1 MYQSTEA
8 FGNLIQQDS
17 RTFKSLITYDDIS
30 ITDAKSIKFTGGSE
44 GEDDFSLGSVISQY
58 VTVIIP
64 DCAGAIENHEFLL
77 QLGMDV
83 DGLTEYI
90 PIGYFT
96 AGKPKKT
103 EEQIEFTAYDRMMK
117 LEMPFSSSLPDN
129 TDTVSILK
137 RITEITRVS
146 VATDGLDAIAMA
158 NPKGYSCRE
167 VLSYVAQMYGGFAIC
182 NRQGQIE
189 IHTYIDSDYKAGTGR
204 YWDNFE
210 HNEYLFSIEKMTCYT
225 GKDEEGNS
233 SSISAGSGERT
244 VSFSNPFMTEE
255 ALNNIFSA
263 LSRFS
268 YMPGNLKLLGD
279 PRLDP
284 WDIITVEDLN
294 GDSYKVP
301 VMKMEWEYDGGL
313 THTIEAVGL
322 SEEETNTDYK
332 GPQTKEMDR
341 YYAQLVMI
349 DHAMINK
356 LDVDTAKITYATIT
370 NLNVTNA
377 NIEKLNADV
386 GNFRD
391 LTATQFKAAN
401 AKIDILDGN
410 YANIKTLLSGNAGVG
425 DLQNIH
431 LTSQNA
437 VIDSALIRNAVM
449 QTVTIS
455 DLLAGTISTDK
466 FTIVSDDGGI
476 QIQGATQQWKDAN
489 GVVRLQAGKD
499 ASGNFTFALF
509 DETGKGIL
517 IDAAGVQ
524 KGAIADGVVVDSMVS
539 DNANIAASKLDIDS
553 LFKEINNSAQV
564 IKSSR
569 IWFDDSGQ
577 SLNQA
582 YSQISKNITSVQE
595 IASSATSTA
604 KAASDTADVAA
615 DAARKALDTLSGIST
630 LDAVGALLDN
640 DAHVVHTNPDG
651 TGGDYTN
658 CHTTMRVYL
667 GDTDVSDHI
676 DAINVTASEGITG
689 TWNARTRTYQVT
701 DMTTDD
707 GYVDIEAQYGL
718 ESKALMLSGKVLT
731 INGKLLLIKNNGVW
745 IRKRFSVS
753 KSKDGKIGI
762 SYNIQTSSLVMRKQ
776 KDGKTLLPSSVT
788 FSAYKNDNG
797 LISSYAGIFQIEES
811 RDSGKTYN
819 IVYGS
824 SGAEILKIYTPTGPD
839 INIIR
844 CTLYDETGVQ
854 TLDVQTVTI
863 IADAEGLSEDIKK
876 AQDTADEAKEAIS
889 TTNNKVADIQTGIDG
904 IRANLSE
911 VTTDLHGLT
920 NNTLIYNA
928 RYHDNGDGTT
938 TLTAVV
944 YKDGREVTREYPSS
958 WYSWTR
964 KTESGETFLGYGYT
978 ITVNNEDYMFGGV
991 VVGRFTTYK
1000 QQILTVSRGALI
1012 LSGKAIC
1019 FSIDA

>member
-1 MYQSTEA
+1 
-8 FGNLIQQDS
+8 
-17 RTFKSLITYDDIS
+17 
-30 ITDAKSIKFTGGSE
+30 
-44 GEDDFSLGSVISQY
+44 
-58 VTVIIP
+58 
-64 DCAGAIENHEFLL
+64 
-77 QLGMDV
+77 
-83 DGLTEYI
+83 
-90 PIGYFT
+90 
-96 AGKPKKT
+96 
-103 EEQIEFTAYDRMMK
+103 
-117 LEMPFSSSLPDN
+117 
-129 TDTVSILK
+129 
-137 RITEITRVS
+137 
-146 VATDGLDAIAMA
+146 
-158 NPKGYSCRE
+158 
-167 VLSYVAQMYGGFAIC
+167 
-182 NRQGQIE
+182 
-189 IHTYIDSDYKAGTGR
+189 
-204 YWDNFE
+204 
-210 HNEYLFSIEKMTCYT
+210 
-225 GKDEEGNS
+225 
-233 SSISAGSGERT
+233 
-244 VSFSNPFMTEE
+244 
-255 ALNNIFSA
+255 
-263 LSRFS
+263 
-268 YMPGNLKLLGD
+268 
-279 PRLDP
+279 
-284 WDIITVEDLN
+284 
-294 GDSYKVP
+294 
-301 VMKMEWEYDGGL
+301 
-313 THTIEAVGL
+313 
-322 SEEETNTDYK
+322 
-332 GPQTKEMDR
+332 
-341 YYAQLVMI
+341 MI

-370 NLNVTNA
+370 NLNATNA
-377 NIEKLNADV
+377 NIEMLNADV

-499 ASGNFTFALF
+499 ASGNFAFALF

-577 SLNQA
+577 NLNQA
-582 YSQISKNITSVQE
+582 YSQISKNITTVQE
-595 IASSATSTA
+595 TANSATGTA
-604 KAASDTADVAA
+604 KAASDTADAAA
-615 DAARKALDTLSGIST
+615 DTARKALDTLSGIST
-630 LDAVGALLDN
+630 LDAIGALLDN

-651 TGGDYTN
+651 TGGDYST
-658 CHTTMRVYL
+658 CHTTMKVYL

-676 DAINVTASEGITG
+676 DAMRVTVSEGITG

-701 DMTTDD
+701 DMTTDS

-718 ESKALMLSGKVLT
+718 ESKALQLGDEILVIGGKILT
-731 INGKLLLIKNNGVW
+731 IKNNGVW
-745 IRKRFSVS
+745 IKKRFSIS

-762 SYNIQTSSLVMRKQ
+762 SYNIQTSTLVLRKQ

-811 RDSGKTYN
+811 KDSGKTYN
-819 IVYGS
+819 ITYGS
-824 SGAEILKIYTPTGPD
+824 SGTETLKIYTPTGPD
-839 INIIR
+839 VNLIR
-844 CTLYDETGVQ
+844 CTLYDTTGVQ
-854 TLDVQTVTI
+854 MLDTQTVAI
-863 IADAEGLSEDIKK
+863 IADAEGLAEDIKK
-876 AQDTADEAKEAIS
+876 AQDTADEAKEAIT

-904 IRANLSE
+904 IKANLSE

-920 NNTLIYNA
+920 NNSLIYNA

-944 YKDGREVTREYPSS
+944 YKDGREVTKEYPST

-978 ITVNNEDYMFGGV
+978 ITVNNENYIFGGV
-991 VVGRFTTYK
+991 VVGRFETYK
-1000 QQILTVSRGALI
+1000 QQLLTVSIGALT
-1012 LSGKAIC
+1012 LSGKALC
-1019 FSIDA
+1019 FSTDA

>member
-103 EEQIEFTAYDRMMK
+103 EDQIEFTAYDRMMK
-117 LEMPFSSSLPDN
+117 LEMPFSSGLPDN

-137 RITEITRVS
+137 RITEITHIS
-146 VATDGLDAIAMA
+146 IATDGLDAIAMA

-210 HNEYLFSIEKMTCYT
+210 HNEYLFSIEKLTCYT

-233 SSISAGSGERT
+233 SSISVGSGERT

-322 SEEETNTDYK
+322 SEEETNADYK

-370 NLNVTNA
+370 NLNATNA

-391 LTATQFKAAN
+391 LMATQFKAAN

-410 YANIKTLLSGNAGVG
+410 YANIKTLLSGSAGVG

-476 QIQGATQQWKDAN
+476 KIQGATQQWRDAN
-489 GVVRLQAGKD
+489 GIVRLQAGRD

-509 DETGKGIL
+509 DETGKGTL
-517 IDAAGVQ
+517 IDASGVQ
-524 KGAIADGVVVDSMVS
+524 KGAIADEVIVDSMVS
-539 DNANIAASKLDIDS
+539 DNANIAASKLDINS

-582 YSQISKNITSVQE
+582 YSQMSKNITSIQE
-595 IASSATSTA
+595 TASSATSTA
-604 KAASDTADVAA
+604 KAASDTADAAA

-676 DAINVTASEGITG
+676 DAINVTASEGIAG
-689 TWNARTRTYQVT
+689 IWNARTRTYQVT

-731 INGKLLLIKNNGVW
+731 LNGKLLLIKNNGVW

-854 TLDVQTVTI
+854 TLDAQTVTI
-863 IADAEGLSEDIKK
+863 IADAEGLSDDIKK
-876 AQDTADEAKEAIS
+876 VQDTADEAKEAIS

-944 YKDGREVTREYPSS
+944 YKDGREVTRKYPSS

-964 KTESGETFLGYGYT
+964 RTESGETFLGYGYT

>member
-17 RTFKSLITYDDIS
+17 RTFKSLITYDDTS
-30 ITDAKSIKFTGGSE
+30 ITNAKNIKFTGGSE
-44 GEDDFSLGSVISQY
+44 GEDDFSLGSVVSQY
-58 VTVIIP
+58 VEATIP

-77 QLGMDV
+77 QIGMDI

-103 EEQIEFTAYDRMMK
+103 ENQIEFTAYDRMMN
-117 LEMPFSSSLPDN
+117 LETPFSSSLPDN
-129 TDTVSILK
+129 TDTIAILK
-137 RITEITRVS
+137 RIAEITRVP
-146 VATDGLDAIAMA
+146 VITEGLDAITMA

-167 VLSYVAQMYGGFAIC
+167 VLSYVAQMYGGFALC

-189 IHTYIDSDYKAGTGR
+189 IHTYTDSDYTVGTGR

-210 HNEYLFSIEKMTCYT
+210 HNEYPFNVEKLTCYT

-233 SSISAGSGERT
+233 SSISAGNGARAVT
-244 VSFSNPFMTEE
+244 FSNPFMTEDV
-255 ALNNIFSA
+255 LNNILSA
-263 LSRFS
+263 IGQFS

-284 WDIITVEDLN
+284 WDILTVEDLN

-301 VMKMEWEYDGGL
+301 AMKLEWEYDGGL

-322 SEEETNTDYK
+322 SEEETNADYK

-370 NLNVTNA
+370 NLNATNA
-377 NIEKLNADV
+377 NIEMLNADV

-499 ASGNFTFALF
+499 ASGNFAFALF

-577 SLNQA
+577 NLNQA
-582 YSQISKNITSVQE
+582 YSQISKNITTVQE
-595 IASSATSTA
+595 TANSATGTA
-604 KAASDTADVAA
+604 KAASDTADAAA
-615 DAARKALDTLSGIST
+615 DTARKALDTLSGIST
-630 LDAVGALLDN
+630 LDAIGALLDN

-651 TGGDYTN
+651 TGGDYST
-658 CHTTMRVYL
+658 CHTTMKVYL

-676 DAINVTASEGITG
+676 DAMRVTVSEGITG

-701 DMTTDD
+701 DMTTDS

-718 ESKALMLSGKVLT
+718 ESKA
-731 INGKLLLIKNNGVW
+731 
-745 IRKRFSVS
+745 
-753 KSKDGKIGI
+753 
-762 SYNIQTSSLVMRKQ
+762 
-776 KDGKTLLPSSVT
+776 LLPSSVT

-811 RDSGKTYN
+811 KDSGKTYN
-819 IVYGS
+819 ITYGS
-824 SGAEILKIYTPTGPD
+824 SGTETLKIYTPTGPD
-839 INIIR
+839 VNLIR
-844 CTLYDETGVQ
+844 CTLYDTTGVQ
-854 TLDVQTVTI
+854 MLDTQTVAI
-863 IADAEGLSEDIKK
+863 IADAEGLAEDIKK
-876 AQDTADEAKEAIS
+876 AQDTADEAKEAIT

-904 IRANLSE
+904 IKANLSE

-920 NNTLIYNA
+920 NNSLIYNA

-944 YKDGREVTREYPSS
+944 YKDGREVTKEYPST

-978 ITVNNEDYMFGGV
+978 ITVNNENYIFGGV
-991 VVGRFTTYK
+991 VVGRFETYK
-1000 QQILTVSRGALI
+1000 QQLLTVSIGALT
-1012 LSGKAIC
+1012 LSGKALC
-1019 FSIDA
+1019 FSTDA

>member
-1 MYQSTEA
+1 
-8 FGNLIQQDS
+8 
-17 RTFKSLITYDDIS
+17 
-30 ITDAKSIKFTGGSE
+30 
-44 GEDDFSLGSVISQY
+44 
-58 VTVIIP
+58 
-64 DCAGAIENHEFLL
+64 
-77 QLGMDV
+77 
-83 DGLTEYI
+83 
-90 PIGYFT
+90 
-96 AGKPKKT
+96 
-103 EEQIEFTAYDRMMK
+103 MK
-117 LEMPFSSSLPDN
+117 L
-129 TDTVSILK
+129 
-137 RITEITRVS
+137 
-146 VATDGLDAIAMA
+146 
-158 NPKGYSCRE
+158 
-167 VLSYVAQMYGGFAIC
+167 
-182 NRQGQIE
+182 
-189 IHTYIDSDYKAGTGR
+189 
-204 YWDNFE
+204 
-210 HNEYLFSIEKMTCYT
+210 
-225 GKDEEGNS
+225 
-233 SSISAGSGERT
+233 
-244 VSFSNPFMTEE
+244 
-255 ALNNIFSA
+255 
-263 LSRFS
+263 
-268 YMPGNLKLLGD
+268 
-279 PRLDP
+279 
-284 WDIITVEDLN
+284 
-294 GDSYKVP
+294 
-301 VMKMEWEYDGGL
+301 EWEYDGGL
-313 THTIEAVGL
+313 MHTIEAVGL
-322 SEEETNTDYK
+322 SEEETNADYK

-370 NLNVTNA
+370 NLNATNA

-577 SLNQA
+577 NLNQA
-582 YSQISKNITSVQE
+582 YSQISKNITTVQE
-595 IASSATSTA
+595 TANSATGTA
-604 KAASDTADVAA
+604 KAASDTADAAA
-615 DAARKALDTLSGIST
+615 DTARKALDTLSGIST
-630 LDAVGALLDN
+630 LDAIGALLDN

-651 TGGDYTN
+651 TGGDYST
-658 CHTTMRVYL
+658 CHTTMKVYL

-676 DAINVTASEGITG
+676 DAMRVTVSEGITG

-701 DMTTDD
+701 DMTTDS

-718 ESKALMLSGKVLT
+718 ESKALQLGDEILVIGEKILT
-731 INGKLLLIKNNGVW
+731 IKNNGVW
-745 IRKRFSVS
+745 IKKRFSIS

-762 SYNIQTSSLVMRKQ
+762 SYNIQTSTLVLRKQ

-811 RDSGKTYN
+811 KDSGKTYN
-819 IVYGS
+819 ITYGS
-824 SGAEILKIYTPTGPD
+824 SGTETLKIYTPTGPD
-839 INIIR
+839 VNLIR
-844 CTLYDETGVQ
+844 CTLYDTTGVQ
-854 TLDVQTVTI
+854 MLDTQTVAI
-863 IADAEGLSEDIKK
+863 IADAAGLAEDIKK
-876 AQDTADEAKEAIS
+876 AQDTADEAKEAIT

-904 IRANLSE
+904 IKANLSE

-920 NNTLIYNA
+920 NNSLIYNA

-944 YKDGREVTREYPSS
+944 YKDGREVTKEYPST

-978 ITVNNEDYMFGGV
+978 ITVNNENYIFGGV
-991 VVGRFTTYK
+991 VVGRFETYK
-1000 QQILTVSRGALI
+1000 QQLLTVSIGALT
-1012 LSGKAIC
+1012 LSGKALC
-1019 FSIDA
+1019 FSTDA

>member
-17 RTFKSLITYDDIS
+17 RTFKSLITYDDTS
-30 ITDAKSIKFTGGSE
+30 ITNAKNIKFTGGSE
-44 GEDDFSLGSVISQY
+44 GEDDFSLGSVVSQY
-58 VTVIIP
+58 VEATIP

-77 QLGMDV
+77 QIGMDI

-103 EEQIEFTAYDRMMK
+103 ENQIEFTAYDRMMN
-117 LEMPFSSSLPDN
+117 LETPFSSSLPDN
-129 TDTVSILK
+129 TDTIAILK
-137 RITEITRVS
+137 RIAEITRVP
-146 VATDGLDAIAMA
+146 VITEGLDAITMA

-167 VLSYVAQMYGGFAIC
+167 VLSYVAQMYGGFALC

-189 IHTYIDSDYKAGTGR
+189 IHTYTDSDYTVGTGR

-210 HNEYLFSIEKMTCYT
+210 HNEYPFNVEKLTCYT

-233 SSISAGSGERT
+233 SSISAGNGARAVT
-244 VSFSNPFMTEE
+244 FSNPFMTEDV
-255 ALNNIFSA
+255 LNNILSA
-263 LSRFS
+263 IGQFS

-284 WDIITVEDLN
+284 WDILTVEDLN

-301 VMKMEWEYDGGL
+301 AMKLEWEYDGGL

-322 SEEETNTDYK
+322 SEEETNADYK

-370 NLNVTNA
+370 NLNATNA
-377 NIEKLNADV
+377 NIEMLNADV

-499 ASGNFTFALF
+499 ASGNFAFALF

-577 SLNQA
+577 NLNQA
-582 YSQISKNITSVQE
+582 YSQISKNITTVQE
-595 IASSATSTA
+595 TANSATGTA
-604 KAASDTADVAA
+604 KAASDTADAAA
-615 DAARKALDTLSGIST
+615 DTARKALDTLSGIST
-630 LDAVGALLDN
+630 LDAIGALLDN

-651 TGGDYTN
+651 TGGDYST
-658 CHTTMRVYL
+658 CHTTMKVYL

-676 DAINVTASEGITG
+676 DAMRVTVSEGITG

-701 DMTTDD
+701 DMTTDS

-718 ESKALMLSGKVLT
+718 ESKALQLGDEILVIGGKILT
-731 INGKLLLIKNNGVW
+731 IKNNGVW
-745 IRKRFSVS
+745 IKKRFSIS
-753 KSKDGKIGI
+753 KPKDGKIGI
-762 SYNIQTSSLVMRKQ
+762 SYNIQTSTLVLRKQ

-811 RDSGKTYN
+811 KDSGKTYN
-819 IVYGS
+819 ITYGS
-824 SGAEILKIYTPTGPD
+824 SGTETLKIYTPTGPD
-839 INIIR
+839 VNLIR
-844 CTLYDETGVQ
+844 CTLYDTTGVQ
-854 TLDVQTVTI
+854 MLDTQTVAI
-863 IADAEGLSEDIKK
+863 IADAEGLAEDIKK
-876 AQDTADEAKEAIS
+876 AQDTADEAKEAIT

-904 IRANLSE
+904 IKANLSE

-920 NNTLIYNA
+920 NNSLIYNA

-944 YKDGREVTREYPSS
+944 YKDGREVTKEYPST

-978 ITVNNEDYMFGGV
+978 ITVNNENYIFGGV
-991 VVGRFTTYK
+991 VVGRFETYK
-1000 QQILTVSRGALI
+1000 QQLLTVSIGALT
-1012 LSGKAIC
+1012 LSGKALC
-1019 FSIDA
+1019 FSTDA

>member
-58 VTVIIP
+58 VTVTIP
-64 DCAGAIENHEFLL
+64 DCVGAIENHEFLL

-83 DGLTEYI
+83 DGLTEYV

-103 EEQIEFTAYDRMMK
+103 EDQIEFTAYDRMMK

-146 VATDGLDAIAMA
+146 VTTDGLDAIAMV

-210 HNEYLFSIEKMTCYT
+210 HNEYLFSIEKLTCYT

-233 SSISAGSGERT
+233 SSISVGSGERT

-322 SEEETNTDYK
+322 SEEETNADYK

-341 YYAQLVMI
+341 YYAQLIMI

-370 NLNVTNA
+370 NLNATNA

-410 YANIKTLLSGNAGVG
+410 YANIKTLLSGSAGVG

-476 QIQGATQQWKDAN
+476 KIQGATQQWRDAN
-489 GVVRLQAGKD
+489 GIVRLQAGRD

-509 DETGKGIL
+509 DETGKGTL
-517 IDAAGVQ
+517 IDASGVQ
-524 KGAIADGVVVDSMVS
+524 KGAIADEVIIDSMVS
-539 DNANIAASKLDIDS
+539 DNANIAASKLDINS

-582 YSQISKNITSVQE
+582 YSQMSKNITSVQE
-595 IASSATSTA
+595 TASSATSTA
-604 KAASDTADVAA
+604 KAASDTADAAA

-630 LDAVGALLDN
+630 LDAIGALLDN

-651 TGGDYTN
+651 TGGDYST
-658 CHTTMRVYL
+658 CHTTMKVYL

-676 DAINVTASEGITG
+676 DAMRVTVSEGITG

-701 DMTTDD
+701 DMTTDS

-718 ESKALMLSGKVLT
+718 ESKALQLGDEILVIGGKILT
-731 INGKLLLIKNNGVW
+731 IKNNGVW
-745 IRKRFSVS
+745 IKKRFSIS

-762 SYNIQTSSLVMRKQ
+762 SYNIQISTLVLRKQ

-811 RDSGKTYN
+811 KDSGKTYN
-819 IVYGS
+819 ITYGS
-824 SGAEILKIYTPTGPD
+824 SGTETLKIYTPTGSD
-839 INIIR
+839 VNLIR
-844 CTLYDETGVQ
+844 CTLYDTTGVQ
-854 TLDVQTVTI
+854 MLDTQTVAI
-863 IADAEGLSEDIKK
+863 IADAAGLAEDIKK
-876 AQDTADEAKEAIS
+876 AQDTADEAKEAIT

-904 IRANLSE
+904 IKANLSE

-920 NNTLIYNA
+920 NNSLIYNA

-944 YKDGREVTREYPSS
+944 YKDGREVTKEYPST

-978 ITVNNEDYMFGGV
+978 ITVNNENYIFGGV
-991 VVGRFTTYK
+991 VVGRFETYK
-1000 QQILTVSRGALI
+1000 QQLLTVSIGALT
-1012 LSGKAIC
+1012 LSGKALC
-1019 FSIDA
+1019 FSTDA

>member
-1 MYQSTEA
+1 
-8 FGNLIQQDS
+8 
-17 RTFKSLITYDDIS
+17 
-30 ITDAKSIKFTGGSE
+30 
-44 GEDDFSLGSVISQY
+44 
-58 VTVIIP
+58 
-64 DCAGAIENHEFLL
+64 
-77 QLGMDV
+77 
-83 DGLTEYI
+83 
-90 PIGYFT
+90 
-96 AGKPKKT
+96 
-103 EEQIEFTAYDRMMK
+103 
-117 LEMPFSSSLPDN
+117 
-129 TDTVSILK
+129 
-137 RITEITRVS
+137 
-146 VATDGLDAIAMA
+146 
-158 NPKGYSCRE
+158 
-167 VLSYVAQMYGGFAIC
+167 
-182 NRQGQIE
+182 
-189 IHTYIDSDYKAGTGR
+189 
-204 YWDNFE
+204 
-210 HNEYLFSIEKMTCYT
+210 
-225 GKDEEGNS
+225 
-233 SSISAGSGERT
+233 
-244 VSFSNPFMTEE
+244 
-255 ALNNIFSA
+255 
-263 LSRFS
+263 
-268 YMPGNLKLLGD
+268 
-279 PRLDP
+279 
-284 WDIITVEDLN
+284 
-294 GDSYKVP
+294 
-301 VMKMEWEYDGGL
+301 
-313 THTIEAVGL
+313 
-322 SEEETNTDYK
+322 
-332 GPQTKEMDR
+332 MDR

-370 NLNVTNA
+370 NLNATNA

-524 KGAIADGVVVDSMVS
+524 KGAIADGVVVDSMIS

-577 SLNQA
+577 NLNQA
-582 YSQISKNITSVQE
+582 YSQISKNITTVQE
-595 IASSATSTA
+595 TANSATGTA
-604 KAASDTADVAA
+604 KAASDTADAAA
-615 DAARKALDTLSGIST
+615 DTARKALDTLSGIST
-630 LDAVGALLDN
+630 LDAIGALLDN

-651 TGGDYTN
+651 TGGDYST
-658 CHTTMRVYL
+658 CHTTMKVYL

-676 DAINVTASEGITG
+676 DAMRVTVSEGITG

-701 DMTTDD
+701 DMTTDS

-718 ESKALMLSGKVLT
+718 ESKALQLGDEILVIGGKILT
-731 INGKLLLIKNNGVW
+731 IKNNGVW
-745 IRKRFSVS
+745 IKKRFSIS

-762 SYNIQTSSLVMRKQ
+762 SYNIQTSTLVLRKQ
-776 KDGKTLLPSSVT
+776 KDGRTLLPSSVT

-811 RDSGKTYN
+811 KDSGKTYN
-819 IVYGS
+819 ITYGS
-824 SGAEILKIYTPTGPD
+824 SGTETLKIYTPTGPD
-839 INIIR
+839 VNLIR
-844 CTLYDETGVQ
+844 CTLYDTTGVQ
-854 TLDVQTVTI
+854 MLDTQTVAI
-863 IADAEGLSEDIKK
+863 IADAEGLAEDIKK
-876 AQDTADEAKEAIS
+876 AQDTADEAKEAIT

-904 IRANLSE
+904 IKANLSE

-920 NNTLIYNA
+920 NNSLIYNA

-944 YKDGREVTREYPSS
+944 YKDGREVTKEYPST

-978 ITVNNEDYMFGGV
+978 ITVNNENYIFGGV
-991 VVGRFTTYK
+991 VVGRFETYK
-1000 QQILTVSRGALI
+1000 QQLLTVSIGALT
-1012 LSGKAIC
+1012 LSGKALC
-1019 FSIDA
+1019 FSTDA

>member
-17 RTFKSLITYDDIS
+17 RTFKSLITYDDTS
-30 ITDAKSIKFTGGSE
+30 ITNAKNIKFTGGSE
-44 GEDDFSLGSVISQY
+44 GEDDFSLGSVVSQY
-58 VTVIIP
+58 VEATIP

-77 QLGMDV
+77 QIGMDI

-103 EEQIEFTAYDRMMK
+103 ENQIEFTAYDRMMN
-117 LEMPFSSSLPDN
+117 LETPFSSSLPDN
-129 TDTVSILK
+129 TDTIAILK
-137 RITEITRVS
+137 RIAEITRVP
-146 VATDGLDAIAMA
+146 VITEGLDAITMA

-167 VLSYVAQMYGGFAIC
+167 VLSYVAQMYGGFALC

-189 IHTYIDSDYKAGTGR
+189 IHTYTDSDYTVGTGR

-210 HNEYLFSIEKMTCYT
+210 HNEYPFNVEKLTCYT

-233 SSISAGSGERT
+233 SSISAGNGARAVT
-244 VSFSNPFMTEE
+244 FSNPFMTEDV
-255 ALNNIFSA
+255 LNNILSA
-263 LSRFS
+263 IGQFS

-284 WDIITVEDLN
+284 WDILTVEDLN

-301 VMKMEWEYDGGL
+301 AMKLEWEYDGGL

-322 SEEETNTDYK
+322 SEEETNADYK

-370 NLNVTNA
+370 NLNATNA

-577 SLNQA
+577 NLNQA
-582 YSQISKNITSVQE
+582 YSQISKNITTVQE
-595 IASSATSTA
+595 TANSATGTA
-604 KAASDTADVAA
+604 KAASDTADAAA
-615 DAARKALDTLSGIST
+615 DTARKALDTLSGIST
-630 LDAVGALLDN
+630 LDAIGALLDN

-651 TGGDYTN
+651 TGGDYST
-658 CHTTMRVYL
+658 CHTTMKVYL

-676 DAINVTASEGITG
+676 DAMRATVSEGITG

-701 DMTTDD
+701 DMTTDS

-718 ESKALMLSGKVLT
+718 ESKALQLGDEILVIGEKILT
-731 INGKLLLIKNNGVW
+731 IKNNGVW
-745 IRKRFSVS
+745 IKKRFSIS

-762 SYNIQTSSLVMRKQ
+762 SYNIQTNTLVLRKQ

-811 RDSGKTYN
+811 KDSGKTYN
-819 IVYGS
+819 ITYGS
-824 SGAEILKIYTPTGPD
+824 SGTETLKIYTPTGPD
-839 INIIR
+839 VNLIR
-844 CTLYDETGVQ
+844 CTLYDTTGVQ
-854 TLDVQTVTI
+854 MLDTQTVAI
-863 IADAEGLSEDIKK
+863 IADAEGLAEDIKK
-876 AQDTADEAKEAIS
+876 AQDTADEAKETIT

-904 IRANLSE
+904 IKANLSE

-920 NNTLIYNA
+920 NNSLIYNA
-928 RYHDNGDGTT
+928 RYHDNGDGPT

-944 YKDGREVTREYPSS
+944 YKDGREVTKEYPST

-978 ITVNNEDYMFGGV
+978 ITVNNENYIFGGV
-991 VVGRFTTYK
+991 VVGRFETYK
-1000 QQILTVSRGALI
+1000 QQLLTVSIGALT
-1012 LSGKAIC
+1012 LSGKALC
-1019 FSIDA
+1019 FSTDA

>member
-1 MYQSTEA
+1 
-8 FGNLIQQDS
+8 
-17 RTFKSLITYDDIS
+17 
-30 ITDAKSIKFTGGSE
+30 
-44 GEDDFSLGSVISQY
+44 
-58 VTVIIP
+58 
-64 DCAGAIENHEFLL
+64 
-77 QLGMDV
+77 
-83 DGLTEYI
+83 
-90 PIGYFT
+90 
-96 AGKPKKT
+96 
-103 EEQIEFTAYDRMMK
+103 
-117 LEMPFSSSLPDN
+117 
-129 TDTVSILK
+129 
-137 RITEITRVS
+137 
-146 VATDGLDAIAMA
+146 
-158 NPKGYSCRE
+158 
-167 VLSYVAQMYGGFAIC
+167 
-182 NRQGQIE
+182 
-189 IHTYIDSDYKAGTGR
+189 
-204 YWDNFE
+204 
-210 HNEYLFSIEKMTCYT
+210 
-225 GKDEEGNS
+225 
-233 SSISAGSGERT
+233 
-244 VSFSNPFMTEE
+244 
-255 ALNNIFSA
+255 
-263 LSRFS
+263 
-268 YMPGNLKLLGD
+268 
-279 PRLDP
+279 
-284 WDIITVEDLN
+284 
-294 GDSYKVP
+294 
-301 VMKMEWEYDGGL
+301 
-313 THTIEAVGL
+313 
-322 SEEETNTDYK
+322 
-332 GPQTKEMDR
+332 
-341 YYAQLVMI
+341 MI
-349 DHAMINK
+349 NHAMINK

-370 NLNVTNA
+370 NLNATNA

-577 SLNQA
+577 NLNQA
-582 YSQISKNITSVQE
+582 YSQISKNITTVQE
-595 IASSATSTA
+595 TANSATGTA
-604 KAASDTADVAA
+604 KAASDTADAAA
-615 DAARKALDTLSGIST
+615 DTARKALDTLSGIST
-630 LDAVGALLDN
+630 LDAIGALLDN

-651 TGGDYTN
+651 TGGDYST
-658 CHTTMRVYL
+658 CHTTMKVYL

-676 DAINVTASEGITG
+676 DAMRVTVSEGITG
-689 TWNARTRTYQVT
+689 TWNDRTRTYQVT
-701 DMTTDD
+701 DMTADS

-718 ESKALMLSGKVLT
+718 ESKALQLGDEILVIGGKILT
-731 INGKLLLIKNNGVW
+731 IKNNGVW
-745 IRKRFSVS
+745 IKKRFSIS

-762 SYNIQTSSLVMRKQ
+762 SYNIQTSTLVLRKQ

-811 RDSGKTYN
+811 KDSGKTYN
-819 IVYGS
+819 ITYGS
-824 SGAEILKIYTPTGPD
+824 SGTETLKIYTPTGPD
-839 INIIR
+839 VNLIR
-844 CTLYDETGVQ
+844 CTLYDTTGVQ
-854 TLDVQTVTI
+854 MLDTQTVAI
-863 IADAEGLSEDIKK
+863 IADAEGLAEDIKK
-876 AQDTADEAKEAIS
+876 AQDTADEAKEAIT
-889 TTNNKVADIQTGIDG
+889 TTNNKVEDIQTGIDG
-904 IRANLSE
+904 IKANLSE

-920 NNTLIYNA
+920 NNSLIYNA

-944 YKDGREVTREYPSS
+944 YKDGREVTKEYPST

-978 ITVNNEDYMFGGV
+978 ITVNNENYIFGGV
-991 VVGRFTTYK
+991 VVGRFETYK
-1000 QQILTVSRGALI
+1000 QQLLTVSIGALT
-1012 LSGKAIC
+1012 LSGKALC
-1019 FSIDA
+1019 FSTDA

>member
-1 MYQSTEA
+1 
-8 FGNLIQQDS
+8 
-17 RTFKSLITYDDIS
+17 
-30 ITDAKSIKFTGGSE
+30 
-44 GEDDFSLGSVISQY
+44 
-58 VTVIIP
+58 
-64 DCAGAIENHEFLL
+64 
-77 QLGMDV
+77 
-83 DGLTEYI
+83 
-90 PIGYFT
+90 
-96 AGKPKKT
+96 
-103 EEQIEFTAYDRMMK
+103 
-117 LEMPFSSSLPDN
+117 
-129 TDTVSILK
+129 
-137 RITEITRVS
+137 
-146 VATDGLDAIAMA
+146 
-158 NPKGYSCRE
+158 
-167 VLSYVAQMYGGFAIC
+167 
-182 NRQGQIE
+182 
-189 IHTYIDSDYKAGTGR
+189 
-204 YWDNFE
+204 
-210 HNEYLFSIEKMTCYT
+210 
-225 GKDEEGNS
+225 
-233 SSISAGSGERT
+233 
-244 VSFSNPFMTEE
+244 
-255 ALNNIFSA
+255 
-263 LSRFS
+263 
-268 YMPGNLKLLGD
+268 
-279 PRLDP
+279 
-284 WDIITVEDLN
+284 
-294 GDSYKVP
+294 
-301 VMKMEWEYDGGL
+301 
-313 THTIEAVGL
+313 
-322 SEEETNTDYK
+322 
-332 GPQTKEMDR
+332 
-341 YYAQLVMI
+341 MI

-370 NLNVTNA
+370 NLNATNA

-499 ASGNFTFALF
+499 ASGNFTFALS

-577 SLNQA
+577 NLNQA
-582 YSQISKNITSVQE
+582 YSQISKNITTVQE
-595 IASSATSTA
+595 TANSATGTA
-604 KAASDTADVAA
+604 KAASDTADAAA
-615 DAARKALDTLSGIST
+615 DTARKALDTLSGIST
-630 LDAVGALLDN
+630 LDAIGALLDN

-651 TGGDYTN
+651 TGGDYST
-658 CHTTMRVYL
+658 CHTTMKVYL

-676 DAINVTASEGITG
+676 DAMRVTVSEGITG
-689 TWNARTRTYQVT
+689 TWNDRTRTYQVT
-701 DMTTDD
+701 DMTTDS

-718 ESKALMLSGKVLT
+718 ESKALQLGDEILVIGGKILT
-731 INGKLLLIKNNGVW
+731 IKNNGVW
-745 IRKRFSVS
+745 IKKRFSIS

-762 SYNIQTSSLVMRKQ
+762 SYNIQTSTLVLRKQ

-811 RDSGKTYN
+811 KDSGKTYN
-819 IVYGS
+819 ITYGS
-824 SGAEILKIYTPTGPD
+824 SGTETLKIYTPTGPD
-839 INIIR
+839 VNLIR
-844 CTLYDETGVQ
+844 CTLYDTTGVQ
-854 TLDVQTVTI
+854 MLDTQTVAI
-863 IADAEGLSEDIKK
+863 IADAEGLAEDIKK
-876 AQDTADEAKEAIS
+876 AQNTADEAKEAIT
-889 TTNNKVADIQTGIDG
+889 TTNNKVADVQTGIDG
-904 IRANLSE
+904 IKANLSE

-920 NNTLIYNA
+920 NNSLIYNA

-944 YKDGREVTREYPSS
+944 YKDGREVTKEYPST

-978 ITVNNEDYMFGGV
+978 ITVNNENYIFGGV
-991 VVGRFTTYK
+991 VVGRFETYK
-1000 QQILTVSRGALI
+1000 QQLLTVSIGALT
-1012 LSGKAIC
+1012 LSGKALC
-1019 FSIDA
+1019 FSTDA

>member
-1 MYQSTEA
+1 MEVA
-8 FGNLIQQDS
+8 KRHNVLVIE
-17 RTFKSLITYDDIS
+17 
-30 ITDAKSIKFTGGSE
+30 DA
-44 GEDDFSLGSVISQY
+44 D
-58 VTVIIP
+58 
-64 DCAGAIENHEFLL
+64 
-77 QLGMDV
+77 
-83 DGLTEYI
+83 
-90 PIGYFT
+90 
-96 AGKPKKT
+96 
-103 EEQIEFTAYDRMMK
+103 
-117 LEMPFSSSLPDN
+117 
-129 TDTVSILK
+129 
-137 RITEITRVS
+137 
-146 VATDGLDAIAMA
+146 
-158 NPKGYSCRE
+158 
-167 VLSYVAQMYGGFAIC
+167 
-182 NRQGQIE
+182 
-189 IHTYIDSDYKAGTGR
+189 
-204 YWDNFE
+204 
-210 HNEYLFSIEKMTCYT
+210 
-225 GKDEEGNS
+225 
-233 SSISAGSGERT
+233 
-244 VSFSNPFMTEE
+244 
-255 ALNNIFSA
+255 
-263 LSRFS
+263 
-268 YMPGNLKLLGD
+268 
-279 PRLDP
+279 
-284 WDIITVEDLN
+284 
-294 GDSYKVP
+294 
-301 VMKMEWEYDGGL
+301 DGGL

-322 SEEETNTDYK
+322 SEEETNADYK

-370 NLNVTNA
+370 NLNATNA

-410 YANIKTLLSGNAGVG
+410 YANIKTLLTGNAGVG

-476 QIQGATQQWKDAN
+476 RIQGATQQWKDVN

-524 KGAIADGVVVDSMVS
+524 KGAIADDVVVDSMVS

-553 LFKEINNSAQV
+553 LFKEINNSAQM

-577 SLNQA
+577 NLNQA
-582 YSQISKNITSVQE
+582 YSQISKNITTVQE
-595 IASSATSTA
+595 TANSATNTA
-604 KAASDTADVAA
+604 KAASDTADTAA

-630 LDAVGALLDN
+630 LDAIGALLDN

-651 TGGDYTN
+651 TGGDYST
-658 CHTTMRVYL
+658 CHTTMKVYL

-676 DAINVTASEGITG
+676 DAMRVTVSEGITG

-701 DMTTDD
+701 DMTTDS

-718 ESKALMLSGKVLT
+718 ESKALQLGDEILVIGGKILT
-731 INGKLLLIKNNGVW
+731 IKNNGVW
-745 IRKRFSVS
+745 IKKRFSIS

-762 SYNIQTSSLVMRKQ
+762 SYNIQISTLVLRKQ

-819 IVYGS
+819 ITYGS
-824 SGAEILKIYTPTGPD
+824 SGTETLKIYTPTGPD
-839 INIIR
+839 VNLIR
-844 CTLYDETGVQ
+844 CTLYDTTGVQ
-854 TLDVQTVTI
+854 MLDTQTVAI
-863 IADAEGLSEDIKK
+863 IADAEGLAEDIKK
-876 AQDTADEAKEAIS
+876 AQDTADEAKEAIT
-889 TTNNKVADIQTGIDG
+889 TTNNKVADIQTGING
-904 IRANLSE
+904 IKANLSE

-920 NNTLIYNA
+920 NNSLIYNA
-928 RYHDNGDGTT
+928 RYYDNGDGTT

-944 YKDGREVTREYPSS
+944 YKDGREVTKEYPST

-978 ITVNNEDYMFGGV
+978 ITVNNENYIFGGV
-991 VVGRFTTYK
+991 VVGRFETYK
-1000 QQILTVSRGALI
+1000 QQLLTVSIGALT
-1012 LSGKAIC
+1012 LSGKALC
-1019 FSIDA
+1019 FSTDA

>member
-1 MYQSTEA
+1 
-8 FGNLIQQDS
+8 
-17 RTFKSLITYDDIS
+17 
-30 ITDAKSIKFTGGSE
+30 
-44 GEDDFSLGSVISQY
+44 
-58 VTVIIP
+58 
-64 DCAGAIENHEFLL
+64 
-77 QLGMDV
+77 
-83 DGLTEYI
+83 
-90 PIGYFT
+90 
-96 AGKPKKT
+96 
-103 EEQIEFTAYDRMMK
+103 MK
-117 LEMPFSSSLPDN
+117 L
-129 TDTVSILK
+129 
-137 RITEITRVS
+137 
-146 VATDGLDAIAMA
+146 
-158 NPKGYSCRE
+158 
-167 VLSYVAQMYGGFAIC
+167 
-182 NRQGQIE
+182 
-189 IHTYIDSDYKAGTGR
+189 
-204 YWDNFE
+204 
-210 HNEYLFSIEKMTCYT
+210 
-225 GKDEEGNS
+225 
-233 SSISAGSGERT
+233 
-244 VSFSNPFMTEE
+244 
-255 ALNNIFSA
+255 
-263 LSRFS
+263 
-268 YMPGNLKLLGD
+268 
-279 PRLDP
+279 
-284 WDIITVEDLN
+284 
-294 GDSYKVP
+294 
-301 VMKMEWEYDGGL
+301 EWEYDGGL

-322 SEEETNTDYK
+322 SEEETNADYK

-370 NLNVTNA
+370 NLNATNA

-577 SLNQA
+577 NLNQA
-582 YSQISKNITSVQE
+582 YSQISKNITTVQE
-595 IASSATSTA
+595 TANSATGTA
-604 KAASDTADVAA
+604 KAASDTADSAA
-615 DAARKALDTLSGIST
+615 DTARKALDTLSGIST
-630 LDAVGALLDN
+630 LDAIGALLDN

-651 TGGDYTN
+651 TGGDYST
-658 CHTTMRVYL
+658 CHTTMKVYL

-676 DAINVTASEGITG
+676 DAMRVTVSEGITG

-701 DMTTDD
+701 DMTTDS

-718 ESKALMLSGKVLT
+718 ESKALQLGDEILVIGEKILT
-731 INGKLLLIKNNGVW
+731 IKNNGVW
-745 IRKRFSVS
+745 IKKRFSIS

-762 SYNIQTSSLVMRKQ
+762 SYNIQTSTLVLRKQ

-811 RDSGKTYN
+811 KDSGKTYN
-819 IVYGS
+819 ITYGS
-824 SGAEILKIYTPTGPD
+824 SGTETLKIYTPTGPD
-839 INIIR
+839 VNLIR
-844 CTLYDETGVQ
+844 CTLYDTTGVQ
-854 TLDVQTVTI
+854 MLDTQTVAI
-863 IADAEGLSEDIKK
+863 IADAAGLAEDIKK
-876 AQDTADEAKEAIS
+876 AQDTADEAKEAIT

-904 IRANLSE
+904 IKANLSE

-920 NNTLIYNA
+920 NNSLIYNA

-944 YKDGREVTREYPSS
+944 YKDGREVTKEYPST

-978 ITVNNEDYMFGGV
+978 ITVNNENYIFGGV
-991 VVGRFTTYK
+991 VVGRFETYK
-1000 QQILTVSRGALI
+1000 QQLLTVSIGALT
-1012 LSGKAIC
+1012 LSGKALC
-1019 FSIDA
+1019 FSTDA

>member
-1 MYQSTEA
+1 
-8 FGNLIQQDS
+8 
-17 RTFKSLITYDDIS
+17 
-30 ITDAKSIKFTGGSE
+30 
-44 GEDDFSLGSVISQY
+44 
-58 VTVIIP
+58 
-64 DCAGAIENHEFLL
+64 
-77 QLGMDV
+77 
-83 DGLTEYI
+83 
-90 PIGYFT
+90 
-96 AGKPKKT
+96 
-103 EEQIEFTAYDRMMK
+103 
-117 LEMPFSSSLPDN
+117 
-129 TDTVSILK
+129 
-137 RITEITRVS
+137 
-146 VATDGLDAIAMA
+146 
-158 NPKGYSCRE
+158 
-167 VLSYVAQMYGGFAIC
+167 
-182 NRQGQIE
+182 
-189 IHTYIDSDYKAGTGR
+189 
-204 YWDNFE
+204 
-210 HNEYLFSIEKMTCYT
+210 
-225 GKDEEGNS
+225 
-233 SSISAGSGERT
+233 
-244 VSFSNPFMTEE
+244 
-255 ALNNIFSA
+255 
-263 LSRFS
+263 
-268 YMPGNLKLLGD
+268 
-279 PRLDP
+279 
-284 WDIITVEDLN
+284 
-294 GDSYKVP
+294 
-301 VMKMEWEYDGGL
+301 
-313 THTIEAVGL
+313 
-322 SEEETNTDYK
+322 
-332 GPQTKEMDR
+332 
-341 YYAQLVMI
+341 
-349 DHAMINK
+349 
-356 LDVDTAKITYATIT
+356 
-370 NLNVTNA
+370 
-377 NIEKLNADV
+377 
-386 GNFRD
+386 
-391 LTATQFKAAN
+391 
-401 AKIDILDGN
+401 
-410 YANIKTLLSGNAGVG
+410 
-425 DLQNIH
+425 
-431 LTSQNA
+431 
-437 VIDSALIRNAVM
+437 M

-476 QIQGATQQWKDAN
+476 KIQGATQQWRDAN
-489 GVVRLQAGKD
+489 GIVRLQAGRD

-509 DETGKGIL
+509 DETGKGTL
-517 IDAAGVQ
+517 IDASGVQ
-524 KGAIADGVVVDSMVS
+524 KGAIADEVIIDSMVS
-539 DNANIAASKLDIDS
+539 DNANIAASKLDINS

-582 YSQISKNITSVQE
+582 YSQMSKNITFVQE
-595 IASSATSTA
+595 TASSATSTA
-604 KAASDTADVAA
+604 KAASDTADAAA

-676 DAINVTASEGITG
+676 DAINVTASEGIAG

-844 CTLYDETGVQ
+844 CTLYNETGVQ

-1000 QQILTVSRGALI
+1000 QQILTVSRGTLI

>member
-1 MYQSTEA
+1 M
-8 FGNLIQQDS
+8 
-17 RTFKSLITYDDIS
+17 
-30 ITDAKSIKFTGGSE
+30 
-44 GEDDFSLGSVISQY
+44 
-58 VTVIIP
+58 
-64 DCAGAIENHEFLL
+64 
-77 QLGMDV
+77 
-83 DGLTEYI
+83 
-90 PIGYFT
+90 
-96 AGKPKKT
+96 
-103 EEQIEFTAYDRMMK
+103 
-117 LEMPFSSSLPDN
+117 
-129 TDTVSILK
+129 
-137 RITEITRVS
+137 
-146 VATDGLDAIAMA
+146 
-158 NPKGYSCRE
+158 
-167 VLSYVAQMYGGFAIC
+167 
-182 NRQGQIE
+182 
-189 IHTYIDSDYKAGTGR
+189 
-204 YWDNFE
+204 
-210 HNEYLFSIEKMTCYT
+210 
-225 GKDEEGNS
+225 
-233 SSISAGSGERT
+233 
-244 VSFSNPFMTEE
+244 
-255 ALNNIFSA
+255 
-263 LSRFS
+263 
-268 YMPGNLKLLGD
+268 
-279 PRLDP
+279 
-284 WDIITVEDLN
+284 
-294 GDSYKVP
+294 
-301 VMKMEWEYDGGL
+301 

-370 NLNVTNA
+370 NLNATNA
-377 NIEKLNADV
+377 NIEKLNADI

-410 YANIKTLLSGNAGVG
+410 YANIKTLLSGSAGVG

-476 QIQGATQQWKDAN
+476 KIQGATQQWRDAN
-489 GVVRLQAGKD
+489 GIVRLQAGRD
-499 ASGNFTFALF
+499 ASGSFTFALF
-509 DETGKGIL
+509 DETGKGTL
-517 IDAAGVQ
+517 IDASGVQ
-524 KGAIADGVVVDSMVS
+524 KGAIADEVIVDSMIS
-539 DNANIAASKLDIDS
+539 DNANIAASKLDINS

-582 YSQISKNITSVQE
+582 YSQMSKNITFVQE
-595 IASSATSTA
+595 TASSATSTA
-604 KAASDTADVAA
+604 KAASDTADAAA

-658 CHTTMRVYL
+658 CHTTMRIYL
-667 GDTDVSDHI
+667 GDTDVSEHI
-676 DAINVTASEGITG
+676 DAINVTASEGIAG

-863 IADAEGLSEDIKK
+863 IADAEGFFEDIKK

-1000 QQILTVSRGALI
+1000 QQILTVSRGTLI

>member
-17 RTFKSLITYDDIS
+17 RTFKSLITYDDTS
-30 ITDAKSIKFTGGSE
+30 ITNAKSIKFTGGSE
-44 GEDDFSLGSVISQY
+44 GEDDFSLGSVVSQY
-58 VTVIIP
+58 VEVTIP

-77 QLGMDV
+77 QIGMDI

-103 EEQIEFTAYDRMMK
+103 ENQIEFTAYDRMMN
-117 LEMPFSSSLPDN
+117 LETPFSSSLPDN
-129 TDTVSILK
+129 TDTIAILK
-137 RITEITRVS
+137 RIAEITRVP
-146 VATDGLDAIAMA
+146 VITEGLDAITMA

-167 VLSYVAQMYGGFAIC
+167 VLSYVAQMYGGFALC

-189 IHTYIDSDYKAGTGR
+189 IHTYTDSDYTVGTGR

-210 HNEYLFSIEKMTCYT
+210 HNEYPFNIEKLTCYT

-233 SSISAGSGERT
+233 SSISAGSGARAVT
-244 VSFSNPFMTEE
+244 FSNPFMTEDV
-255 ALNNIFSA
+255 LNNILSA
-263 LSRFS
+263 IGQFS

-284 WDIITVEDLN
+284 WDILTVEDLN

-301 VMKMEWEYDGGL
+301 AMKLEWEYDGGL

-322 SEEETNTDYK
+322 SEEETNADYK

-370 NLNVTNA
+370 NLNATNA

-476 QIQGATQQWKDAN
+476 RIQGATQQWKDVN

-577 SLNQA
+577 NLNQA
-582 YSQISKNITSVQE
+582 YSQISKNITTVQE
-595 IASSATSTA
+595 TANSATSTA
-604 KAASDTADVAA
+604 KAASDTADAAA

-630 LDAVGALLDN
+630 LDAIGALLDN

-651 TGGDYTN
+651 TGGDYTT
-658 CHTTMRVYL
+658 CHTTMKVYL

-676 DAINVTASEGITG
+676 DATKVTVSEGITG
-689 TWNARTRTYQVT
+689 TWDARARTYQVT
-701 DMTTDD
+701 DMTTDS

-718 ESKALMLSGKVLT
+718 EPKALQLSNEVLVISGKVLT
-731 INGKLLLIKNNGVW
+731 IKNNGVW
-745 IRKRFSVS
+745 IRKRFSIS

-762 SYNIQTSSLVMRKQ
+762 SYNIQTSTLVLRKQ

-811 RDSGKTYN
+811 KDSGKTYN
-819 IVYGS
+819 ITYGS
-824 SGAEILKIYTPTGPD
+824 SGTETLKIYTPTGPD
-839 INIIR
+839 VNLIR
-844 CTLYDETGVQ
+844 CILYDTTGVQ
-854 TLDVQTVTI
+854 LLDTQTVAI
-863 IADAEGLSEDIKK
+863 IADAEGLAEDIKK
-876 AQDTADEAKEAIS
+876 AQDTADKAKEAIT

-904 IRANLSE
+904 IKANLSE

-920 NNTLIYNA
+920 NNSLIYNA

-944 YKDGREVTREYPSS
+944 YKDGREVTKEYPST

-991 VVGRFTTYK
+991 VVGRFETYK
-1000 QQILTVSRGALI
+1000 QQMLIVSTGALI
-1012 LSGKAIC
+1012 LSGKALC
-1019 FSIDA
+1019 FSTDA

>member
-1 MYQSTEA
+1 
-8 FGNLIQQDS
+8 
-17 RTFKSLITYDDIS
+17 
-30 ITDAKSIKFTGGSE
+30 
-44 GEDDFSLGSVISQY
+44 
-58 VTVIIP
+58 
-64 DCAGAIENHEFLL
+64 
-77 QLGMDV
+77 
-83 DGLTEYI
+83 
-90 PIGYFT
+90 
-96 AGKPKKT
+96 
-103 EEQIEFTAYDRMMK
+103 
-117 LEMPFSSSLPDN
+117 
-129 TDTVSILK
+129 
-137 RITEITRVS
+137 
-146 VATDGLDAIAMA
+146 
-158 NPKGYSCRE
+158 
-167 VLSYVAQMYGGFAIC
+167 
-182 NRQGQIE
+182 
-189 IHTYIDSDYKAGTGR
+189 
-204 YWDNFE
+204 
-210 HNEYLFSIEKMTCYT
+210 
-225 GKDEEGNS
+225 
-233 SSISAGSGERT
+233 
-244 VSFSNPFMTEE
+244 
-255 ALNNIFSA
+255 
-263 LSRFS
+263 
-268 YMPGNLKLLGD
+268 
-279 PRLDP
+279 
-284 WDIITVEDLN
+284 
-294 GDSYKVP
+294 
-301 VMKMEWEYDGGL
+301 MEWEYDGGL

-370 NLNVTNA
+370 NLNATNA

-524 KGAIADGVVVDSMVS
+524 KGAIADGVVVDSMIS

-577 SLNQA
+577 NLNQA
-582 YSQISKNITSVQE
+582 YSQISKNITTVQE
-595 IASSATSTA
+595 TANSATGTA
-604 KAASDTADVAA
+604 KAASDTADAAA
-615 DAARKALDTLSGIST
+615 DTARKALDTLSGIST
-630 LDAVGALLDN
+630 LDAIGALLDN

-651 TGGDYTN
+651 TGGDYST
-658 CHTTMRVYL
+658 CHTTMKVYL

-676 DAINVTASEGITG
+676 DAMRVTVSEGITG

-701 DMTTDD
+701 DMTTDS

-718 ESKALMLSGKVLT
+718 ESKALQLGDEILVIGGKILT
-731 INGKLLLIKNNGVW
+731 IKNNGVW
-745 IRKRFSVS
+745 IKKRFSIS

-762 SYNIQTSSLVMRKQ
+762 SYNIQTSTLVLRKQ
-776 KDGKTLLPSSVT
+776 KDGRTLLPSSVT

-811 RDSGKTYN
+811 KDSGKTYN
-819 IVYGS
+819 ITYGS
-824 SGAEILKIYTPTGPD
+824 SGTETLKIYTPTGPD
-839 INIIR
+839 VNLIR
-844 CTLYDETGVQ
+844 CTLYDTTGVQ
-854 TLDVQTVTI
+854 MLDTQTVAI
-863 IADAEGLSEDIKK
+863 IADAEGLAEDIKK
-876 AQDTADEAKEAIS
+876 AQDTADEAKEAIT

-904 IRANLSE
+904 IKANLSE

-920 NNTLIYNA
+920 NNSLIYNA

-944 YKDGREVTREYPSS
+944 YKDGREVTKEYPST

-978 ITVNNEDYMFGGV
+978 ITVNNENYIFGGV
-991 VVGRFTTYK
+991 VVGRFETYK
-1000 QQILTVSRGALI
+1000 QQLLTVSIGALT
-1012 LSGKAIC
+1012 LSGKALC
-1019 FSIDA
+1019 FSTDA

>member
-1 MYQSTEA
+1 M
-8 FGNLIQQDS
+8 
-17 RTFKSLITYDDIS
+17 DI
-30 ITDAKSIKFTGGSE
+30 
-44 GEDDFSLGSVISQY
+44 
-58 VTVIIP
+58 
-64 DCAGAIENHEFLL
+64 
-77 QLGMDV
+77 

-103 EEQIEFTAYDRMMK
+103 ENQIEFTAYDRMMN
-117 LEMPFSSSLPDN
+117 LETPFSSSLPDN
-129 TDTVSILK
+129 TDTIAILK
-137 RITEITRVS
+137 RIAEITRVP
-146 VATDGLDAIAMA
+146 VITEGIDAITMA

-167 VLSYVAQMYGGFAIC
+167 VLSYVAQMYGGFALC

-189 IHTYIDSDYKAGTGR
+189 IHTYTDSGYTVGTGR

-210 HNEYLFSIEKMTCYT
+210 HNEYSFNVEKLTCYT

-233 SSISAGSGERT
+233 SSISAGTGARVVT
-244 VSFSNPFMTEE
+244 FSNPFMTEE
-255 ALNNIFSA
+255 VLNNILSA
-263 LSRFS
+263 IGQFS

-284 WDIITVEDLN
+284 WDILTVEDLN

-301 VMKMEWEYDGGL
+301 AMKLKWEYDGGL

-322 SEEETNTDYK
+322 SEEETNADYK

-370 NLNVTNA
+370 NLNATNA

-577 SLNQA
+577 NLNQA
-582 YSQISKNITSVQE
+582 YSQISKNITTVQE
-595 IASSATSTA
+595 TANSATGTA
-604 KAASDTADVAA
+604 KAASDTADAAA
-615 DAARKALDTLSGIST
+615 DTARKALDTLSGIST
-630 LDAVGALLDN
+630 LDAIGALLDN

-651 TGGDYTN
+651 TGGDYST
-658 CHTTMRVYL
+658 CHTTMKVYL

-676 DAINVTASEGITG
+676 DAMRVTVSEGITG
-689 TWNARTRTYQVT
+689 TWNDRTRTYQVT
-701 DMTTDD
+701 DMTTDS

-718 ESKALMLSGKVLT
+718 ESKALQLGDEILVIGGKILT
-731 INGKLLLIKNNGVW
+731 IKNNGVW
-745 IRKRFSVS
+745 IKKRFSIS

-762 SYNIQTSSLVMRKQ
+762 SYNIQTSTLVLRKQ

-811 RDSGKTYN
+811 KDSGKTYN
-819 IVYGS
+819 ITYGS
-824 SGAEILKIYTPTGPD
+824 SGTETLKIYTPTGPD
-839 INIIR
+839 VNLIR
-844 CTLYDETGVQ
+844 CTLYDTTGVQ
-854 TLDVQTVTI
+854 MLDTQTVAI
-863 IADAEGLSEDIKK
+863 IADAEELAEDIKK
-876 AQDTADEAKEAIS
+876 AQDTADEAKEAIT

-904 IRANLSE
+904 IKANLSE

-920 NNTLIYNA
+920 NNSLIYNA

-944 YKDGREVTREYPSS
+944 YKDGREVTKEYPST

-964 KTESGETFLGYGYT
+964 KTESGENFLGYGYT
-978 ITVNNEDYMFGGV
+978 ITVNNENYIFGGV
-991 VVGRFTTYK
+991 VVGRFETYK
-1000 QQILTVSRGALI
+1000 QQLLTVSIGALT
-1012 LSGKAIC
+1012 LSGKALC
-1019 FSIDA
+1019 FSTDA

>member
-1 MYQSTEA
+1 
-8 FGNLIQQDS
+8 
-17 RTFKSLITYDDIS
+17 
-30 ITDAKSIKFTGGSE
+30 
-44 GEDDFSLGSVISQY
+44 
-58 VTVIIP
+58 
-64 DCAGAIENHEFLL
+64 
-77 QLGMDV
+77 
-83 DGLTEYI
+83 
-90 PIGYFT
+90 
-96 AGKPKKT
+96 
-103 EEQIEFTAYDRMMK
+103 
-117 LEMPFSSSLPDN
+117 
-129 TDTVSILK
+129 
-137 RITEITRVS
+137 
-146 VATDGLDAIAMA
+146 
-158 NPKGYSCRE
+158 
-167 VLSYVAQMYGGFAIC
+167 
-182 NRQGQIE
+182 
-189 IHTYIDSDYKAGTGR
+189 
-204 YWDNFE
+204 
-210 HNEYLFSIEKMTCYT
+210 
-225 GKDEEGNS
+225 
-233 SSISAGSGERT
+233 
-244 VSFSNPFMTEE
+244 
-255 ALNNIFSA
+255 
-263 LSRFS
+263 
-268 YMPGNLKLLGD
+268 
-279 PRLDP
+279 
-284 WDIITVEDLN
+284 
-294 GDSYKVP
+294 
-301 VMKMEWEYDGGL
+301 
-313 THTIEAVGL
+313 
-322 SEEETNTDYK
+322 
-332 GPQTKEMDR
+332 
-341 YYAQLVMI
+341 
-349 DHAMINK
+349 
-356 LDVDTAKITYATIT
+356 
-370 NLNVTNA
+370 
-377 NIEKLNADV
+377 
-386 GNFRD
+386 
-391 LTATQFKAAN
+391 
-401 AKIDILDGN
+401 
-410 YANIKTLLSGNAGVG
+410 
-425 DLQNIH
+425 
-431 LTSQNA
+431 
-437 VIDSALIRNAVM
+437 M

-476 QIQGATQQWKDAN
+476 KIQGATQQWRDAN
-489 GVVRLQAGKD
+489 GIVRLQAGRD
-499 ASGNFTFALF
+499 ASGSFTFALF
-509 DETGKGIL
+509 DETGKGTL
-517 IDAAGVQ
+517 IDASGVQ
-524 KGAIADGVVVDSMVS
+524 KGAIADEVIVDSMIS
-539 DNANIAASKLDIDS
+539 DNANIAASKLDINS

-582 YSQISKNITSVQE
+582 YSQMSKNITFVQE
-595 IASSATSTA
+595 TASSATSTA
-604 KAASDTADVAA
+604 KAASDTADAAA

-658 CHTTMRVYL
+658 CHTTMRIYL

-676 DAINVTASEGITG
+676 DAINVTASEGIAG

-863 IADAEGLSEDIKK
+863 IADAEGLCEDIKK

-920 NNTLIYNA
+920 NNTLVYNA

-944 YKDGREVTREYPSS
+944 YKGGREVTREYPSS

-964 KTESGETFLGYGYT
+964 KTENGETFLGYGYT

-1012 LSGKAIC
+1012 LNGKAIC

>member
-1 MYQSTEA
+1 
-8 FGNLIQQDS
+8 
-17 RTFKSLITYDDIS
+17 
-30 ITDAKSIKFTGGSE
+30 
-44 GEDDFSLGSVISQY
+44 
-58 VTVIIP
+58 
-64 DCAGAIENHEFLL
+64 
-77 QLGMDV
+77 MDV

-103 EEQIEFTAYDRMMK
+103 EDQIEFTAYDRMMK

-210 HNEYLFSIEKMTCYT
+210 HNEYLFSIEKLTCYT

-370 NLNVTNA
+370 NLNATNA
-377 NIEKLNADV
+377 NIEKLNADI

-410 YANIKTLLSGNAGVG
+410 YANIKTLLSGSAGVG

-476 QIQGATQQWKDAN
+476 KIQGATQQWRDAN
-489 GVVRLQAGKD
+489 GIVRLQAGRD
-499 ASGNFTFALF
+499 ASGSFTFALF
-509 DETGKGIL
+509 DETGKGTL
-517 IDAAGVQ
+517 IDASGVQ
-524 KGAIADGVVVDSMVS
+524 KGAIADEVIVDSMIS
-539 DNANIAASKLDIDS
+539 DNANIAASKLDINS

-582 YSQISKNITSVQE
+582 YSQMSKNITFVQE
-595 IASSATSTA
+595 TASSATSTA
-604 KAASDTADVAA
+604 KAASDTADAAA

-658 CHTTMRVYL
+658 CHTTMRIYL
-667 GDTDVSDHI
+667 GDTDVSEHI
-676 DAINVTASEGITG
+676 DAINVTASEGIAG

-863 IADAEGLSEDIKK
+863 IADAEGFFEDIKK

-1000 QQILTVSRGALI
+1000 QQILTVSRGTLI

>member
-1 MYQSTEA
+1 MLQS
-8 FGNLIQQDS
+8 
-17 RTFKSLITYDDIS
+17 
-30 ITDAKSIKFTGGSE
+30 
-44 GEDDFSLGSVISQY
+44 
-58 VTVIIP
+58 
-64 DCAGAIENHEFLL
+64 
-77 QLGMDV
+77 
-83 DGLTEYI
+83 
-90 PIGYFT
+90 
-96 AGKPKKT
+96 
-103 EEQIEFTAYDRMMK
+103 
-117 LEMPFSSSLPDN
+117 
-129 TDTVSILK
+129 
-137 RITEITRVS
+137 
-146 VATDGLDAIAMA
+146 
-158 NPKGYSCRE
+158 
-167 VLSYVAQMYGGFAIC
+167 
-182 NRQGQIE
+182 
-189 IHTYIDSDYKAGTGR
+189 
-204 YWDNFE
+204 
-210 HNEYLFSIEKMTCYT
+210 
-225 GKDEEGNS
+225 
-233 SSISAGSGERT
+233 
-244 VSFSNPFMTEE
+244 
-255 ALNNIFSA
+255 
-263 LSRFS
+263 
-268 YMPGNLKLLGD
+268 
-279 PRLDP
+279 
-284 WDIITVEDLN
+284 
-294 GDSYKVP
+294 
-301 VMKMEWEYDGGL
+301 
-313 THTIEAVGL
+313 
-322 SEEETNTDYK
+322 
-332 GPQTKEMDR
+332 
-341 YYAQLVMI
+341 
-349 DHAMINK
+349 
-356 LDVDTAKITYATIT
+356 T
-370 NLNVTNA
+370 NLNATNA
-377 NIEKLNADV
+377 NIEKLNADI

-524 KGAIADGVVVDSMVS
+524 KGAIADGVVVDSMIS

-577 SLNQA
+577 NLNQA
-582 YSQISKNITSVQE
+582 YSQISKNITTVQE
-595 IASSATSTA
+595 TANSATGTA
-604 KAASDTADVAA
+604 KAASDTADAAA
-615 DAARKALDTLSGIST
+615 DTARKALDTLSGIST
-630 LDAVGALLDN
+630 LDAIGALLDN

-651 TGGDYTN
+651 TGGDYST
-658 CHTTMRVYL
+658 CHTTMKVYL

-676 DAINVTASEGITG
+676 DAMRVTVSEGITG

-701 DMTTDD
+701 DMTTDS

-718 ESKALMLSGKVLT
+718 ESKALQLGDEILVIGGKILT
-731 INGKLLLIKNNGVW
+731 IKNNGVW
-745 IRKRFSVS
+745 IKKRFSIS

-762 SYNIQTSSLVMRKQ
+762 SYNIQTSTLVLRKQ
-776 KDGKTLLPSSVT
+776 KDGRTLLPSSVT

-811 RDSGKTYN
+811 KDSGKTYN
-819 IVYGS
+819 ITYGS
-824 SGAEILKIYTPTGPD
+824 SGTETLKIYTPTGPD
-839 INIIR
+839 VNLIR
-844 CTLYDETGVQ
+844 CTLYDTTGVQ
-854 TLDVQTVTI
+854 MLDTQTVAI
-863 IADAEGLSEDIKK
+863 IADAEGLAEDIKK
-876 AQDTADEAKEAIS
+876 AQDTADEAKEAIT

-904 IRANLSE
+904 IKANLSE

-920 NNTLIYNA
+920 NNSLIYNA

-944 YKDGREVTREYPSS
+944 YKDGREVTKEYPST

-978 ITVNNEDYMFGGV
+978 ITVNNENYIFGGV
-991 VVGRFTTYK
+991 VVGRFETYK
-1000 QQILTVSRGALI
+1000 QQLLTVSIGALT
-1012 LSGKAIC
+1012 LSGKALC
-1019 FSIDA
+1019 FSTDA

>member
-1 MYQSTEA
+1 
-8 FGNLIQQDS
+8 
-17 RTFKSLITYDDIS
+17 
-30 ITDAKSIKFTGGSE
+30 
-44 GEDDFSLGSVISQY
+44 
-58 VTVIIP
+58 
-64 DCAGAIENHEFLL
+64 
-77 QLGMDV
+77 
-83 DGLTEYI
+83 
-90 PIGYFT
+90 
-96 AGKPKKT
+96 
-103 EEQIEFTAYDRMMK
+103 
-117 LEMPFSSSLPDN
+117 
-129 TDTVSILK
+129 
-137 RITEITRVS
+137 
-146 VATDGLDAIAMA
+146 
-158 NPKGYSCRE
+158 
-167 VLSYVAQMYGGFAIC
+167 
-182 NRQGQIE
+182 
-189 IHTYIDSDYKAGTGR
+189 
-204 YWDNFE
+204 
-210 HNEYLFSIEKMTCYT
+210 
-225 GKDEEGNS
+225 
-233 SSISAGSGERT
+233 
-244 VSFSNPFMTEE
+244 MTEDV
-255 ALNNIFSA
+255 LNNILSA
-263 LSRFS
+263 IGQFS

-284 WDIITVEDLN
+284 WDILTVEDLK

-301 VMKMEWEYDGGL
+301 AMKLEWEYDGGL
-313 THTIEAVGL
+313 MHTIEAVGL
-322 SEEETNTDYK
+322 SEEETNADYK
-332 GPQTKEMDR
+332 GPKTKEMDR

-370 NLNVTNA
+370 NLNATNA

-577 SLNQA
+577 NLNQA
-582 YSQISKNITSVQE
+582 YSQISKNITTVQE
-595 IASSATSTA
+595 TANSATGTA
-604 KAASDTADVAA
+604 KAASDTADAAA
-615 DAARKALDTLSGIST
+615 DTARKALDTLSGIST
-630 LDAVGALLDN
+630 LDAIGALLDN

-651 TGGDYTN
+651 TGGDYST
-658 CHTTMRVYL
+658 CHTTMKVYL

-676 DAINVTASEGITG
+676 DAMRVTVSEGITG

-701 DMTTDD
+701 DMTTDS

-718 ESKALMLSGKVLT
+718 ESKALQLGDEILVIGGKILT
-731 INGKLLLIKNNGVW
+731 IKNNGVW
-745 IRKRFSVS
+745 IKKRFSIS

-762 SYNIQTSSLVMRKQ
+762 SYNIQTSTLVLRKQ

-811 RDSGKTYN
+811 KDSGKTYN
-819 IVYGS
+819 ITYGS
-824 SGAEILKIYTPTGPD
+824 SGTETLKIYTPTGPD
-839 INIIR
+839 VNLIR
-844 CTLYDETGVQ
+844 CTLYDTTGAQ
-854 TLDVQTVTI
+854 MLDTQTVAI
-863 IADAEGLSEDIKK
+863 IADAEGLAEDIKK
-876 AQDTADEAKEAIS
+876 AQDTADEAKEAIT

-904 IRANLSE
+904 IKANLSE

-920 NNTLIYNA
+920 NNSLIYNA

-944 YKDGREVTREYPSS
+944 YKDGREVTKEYPST

-964 KTESGETFLGYGYT
+964 KTESGENFLGYGYT
-978 ITVNNEDYMFGGV
+978 ITVNNENYIFGGV
-991 VVGRFTTYK
+991 VVGRFETYK
-1000 QQILTVSRGALI
+1000 QQLLTVSIGALT
-1012 LSGKAIC
+1012 LSGKALC
-1019 FSIDA
+1019 FSTDA

>member
-17 RTFKSLITYDDIS
+17 RTFKSLITYDDTS
-30 ITDAKSIKFTGGSE
+30 ITNAKNIKFTGGSE
-44 GEDDFSLGSVISQY
+44 GEDDFSLGSVVSQY
-58 VTVIIP
+58 VEATIP

-77 QLGMDV
+77 QIGMDI

-103 EEQIEFTAYDRMMK
+103 ENQIEFTAYDRMMN
-117 LEMPFSSSLPDN
+117 LETPFSSSLPDN
-129 TDTVSILK
+129 TDTIAILK
-137 RITEITRVS
+137 RIAEITRVP
-146 VATDGLDAIAMA
+146 VITEGIDAIAMA

-167 VLSYVAQMYGGFAIC
+167 VLSYVAQMYGGFALC

-189 IHTYIDSDYKAGTGR
+189 IHTYTDSGYTVGTGR

-210 HNEYLFSIEKMTCYT
+210 HNEYSFNVEKLTCYT

-233 SSISAGSGERT
+233 SSISAGTGARAVT
-244 VSFSNPFMTEE
+244 FSNPFMTEE
-255 ALNNIFSA
+255 VLNNILSA
-263 LSRFS
+263 IGQFS

-284 WDIITVEDLN
+284 WDILTVEDLN

-301 VMKMEWEYDGGL
+301 AMKLEWEYDGGL

-322 SEEETNTDYK
+322 SEEETNADYK

-370 NLNVTNA
+370 NLNATNA

-577 SLNQA
+577 NLNQA
-582 YSQISKNITSVQE
+582 YSQISKNITTVQE
-595 IASSATSTA
+595 TANSATGTA
-604 KAASDTADVAA
+604 KAASDTADSAA
-615 DAARKALDTLSGIST
+615 DTARKALDTLSGIST
-630 LDAVGALLDN
+630 LDAIGALLDN

-651 TGGDYTN
+651 TGGDYST
-658 CHTTMRVYL
+658 CHTTMKVYL

-676 DAINVTASEGITG
+676 DAMRVTVSEGITG

-701 DMTTDD
+701 DMTTDC

-718 ESKALMLSGKVLT
+718 ESKALQLGDEILVIGEKILT
-731 INGKLLLIKNNGVW
+731 IKNNGVW
-745 IRKRFSVS
+745 IKKRFSIS

-762 SYNIQTSSLVMRKQ
+762 SYNIQTSTLVLRKQ

-811 RDSGKTYN
+811 KDSGKTYN
-819 IVYGS
+819 ITYGS
-824 SGAEILKIYTPTGPD
+824 SGTETLKIYIPTGPD
-839 INIIR
+839 VNLIR
-844 CTLYDETGVQ
+844 CTLYDTTGVQ
-854 TLDVQTVTI
+854 MLDTQTVAI
-863 IADAEGLSEDIKK
+863 IADAAGLAEDIKK
-876 AQDTADEAKEAIS
+876 AQDTADEAKEAIT

-904 IRANLSE
+904 IKANLSE

-920 NNTLIYNA
+920 NNSLIYNA

-944 YKDGREVTREYPSS
+944 YKDGREVTKEYPST

-978 ITVNNEDYMFGGV
+978 ITVNNENYIFGGV
-991 VVGRFTTYK
+991 VVGRFETYK
-1000 QQILTVSRGALI
+1000 QQLLTVSIGALT
-1012 LSGKAIC
+1012 LSGKALC
-1019 FSIDA
+1019 FSTDA

>member
-30 ITDAKSIKFTGGSE
+30 ITNAKSIKFTGGSE
-44 GEDDFSLGSVISQY
+44 GEDDFSLGSVVSQY
-58 VTVIIP
+58 VEVTIP

-77 QLGMDV
+77 QIGMDI

-103 EEQIEFTAYDRMMK
+103 EDQIEFTAYDRMMN
-117 LEMPFSSSLPDN
+117 LETPFSSSLPDN
-129 TDTVSILK
+129 TDTISILK
-137 RITEITRVS
+137 RIAEITWVP
-146 VATDGLDAIAMA
+146 VITEGLDVITMA

-167 VLSYVAQMYGGFAIC
+167 VLSYVAQMYGGFALC

-189 IHTYIDSDYKAGTGR
+189 IHTYTDSGYTVGTGR

-210 HNEYLFSIEKMTCYT
+210 HNEYPFNVEKLTCYT

-233 SSISAGSGERT
+233 SSISVGSGARAVT
-244 VSFSNPFMTEE
+244 FSNPFMTEDV
-255 ALNNIFSA
+255 LNNILSA
-263 LSRFS
+263 IGQFS

-284 WDIITVEDLN
+284 WDILTVEDLN

-301 VMKMEWEYDGGL
+301 AMKLEWEYDGGL

-322 SEEETNTDYK
+322 SEEETNADYK

-349 DHAMINK
+349 NHAMINK

-370 NLNVTNA
+370 NLNATNA

-476 QIQGATQQWKDAN
+476 RIQGATQQWKDAN
-489 GVVRLQAGKD
+489 GVVRLQAGRD

-509 DETGKGIL
+509 DETGKGTL
-517 IDAAGVQ
+517 IDATGVQ

-577 SLNQA
+577 NLNQV
-582 YSQISKNITSVQE
+582 YSQMSTNITKIQ
-595 IASSATSTA
+595 
-604 KAASDTADVAA
+604 DTATGATDTANAAA
-615 DAARKALDTLSGIST
+615 DAAKKALDTLSGIST
-630 LDAVGALLDN
+630 LDAIGAVLDN
-640 DAHVVHTNPDG
+640 DAHVVHTKPDG
-651 TGGDYTN
+651 SGGNYAA
-658 CHTTMRVYL
+658 CHTTIRVYL
-667 GDTDVSDHI
+667 GDTDVSDHL
-676 DAINVTASEGITG
+676 DSVKVTVSEGITG
-689 TWNARTRTYQVT
+689 TWNDKTRTYQVT
-701 DMTTDD
+701 DMNTDS

-718 ESKALMLSGKVLT
+718 DGKVLQISQKVLT
-731 INGKLLLIKNNGVW
+731 VGGKTLEVKAESARIK
-745 IRKRFSVS
+745 KRFSIS
-753 KSKDGKIGI
+753 KSKDGKVGI
-762 SYNIQTSSLVMRKQ
+762 SYNIQASTLVIKKQ
-776 KDGKTLLPSSVT
+776 KDGKSFIPPNIT
-788 FSAYKNDNG
+788 FSAYKNDDG
-797 LISSYAGIFQIEES
+797 LVSSYSGVFQIEES
-811 RDSGKTYN
+811 KDNGKTFN
-819 IVYGS
+819 VVYGTAS
-824 SGAEILKIYTPTGPD
+824 PELLKVYTPTD
-839 INIIR
+839 NDVDVIK
-844 CTLYDETGVQ
+844 CTLYDVSGAQ
-854 TLDVQTVTI
+854 RLDTQTVAAI
-863 IADAEGLSEDIKK
+863 VDAEGLS
-876 AQDTADEAKEAIS
+876 
-889 TTNNKVADIQTGIDG
+889 ADIQKAQNTADKATEAIKTTNSKVTNIQTGVDG
-904 IRANLSE
+904 LKASLSD
-911 VTTDLHGLT
+911 VTTELHGLT
-920 NNTLIYNA
+920 DNTLLYNVK
-928 RYHDNGDGTT
+928 YHDNGDETT
-938 TLTAVV
+938 TLNAVV
-944 YKDGREVTREYPSS
+944 YKDGKEVTKEYPTA
-958 WYSWTR
+958 WYSWNR
-964 KTESGETFLGYGYT
+964 RTENGESFLGRGYS
-978 ITVNNEDYMFGGV
+978 IKVDNSDFLFGGV
-991 VVGRFTTYK
+991 VIGRFTTY
-1000 QQILTVSRGALI
+1000 QQNALA
-1012 LSGKAIC
+1012 LNSKVLVLGTKALC
-1019 FSIDA
+1019 LNMSV

>member
-1 MYQSTEA
+1 
-8 FGNLIQQDS
+8 
-17 RTFKSLITYDDIS
+17 
-30 ITDAKSIKFTGGSE
+30 
-44 GEDDFSLGSVISQY
+44 
-58 VTVIIP
+58 
-64 DCAGAIENHEFLL
+64 
-77 QLGMDV
+77 
-83 DGLTEYI
+83 
-90 PIGYFT
+90 
-96 AGKPKKT
+96 
-103 EEQIEFTAYDRMMK
+103 
-117 LEMPFSSSLPDN
+117 
-129 TDTVSILK
+129 
-137 RITEITRVS
+137 
-146 VATDGLDAIAMA
+146 
-158 NPKGYSCRE
+158 
-167 VLSYVAQMYGGFAIC
+167 
-182 NRQGQIE
+182 
-189 IHTYIDSDYKAGTGR
+189 
-204 YWDNFE
+204 
-210 HNEYLFSIEKMTCYT
+210 
-225 GKDEEGNS
+225 
-233 SSISAGSGERT
+233 
-244 VSFSNPFMTEE
+244 
-255 ALNNIFSA
+255 
-263 LSRFS
+263 
-268 YMPGNLKLLGD
+268 
-279 PRLDP
+279 
-284 WDIITVEDLN
+284 
-294 GDSYKVP
+294 
-301 VMKMEWEYDGGL
+301 
-313 THTIEAVGL
+313 
-322 SEEETNTDYK
+322 
-332 GPQTKEMDR
+332 
-341 YYAQLVMI
+341 
-349 DHAMINK
+349 MINK

-370 NLNVTNA
+370 NLNATNA

-524 KGAIADGVVVDSMVS
+524 KGAIADGVVVDSMIS

-577 SLNQA
+577 NLNQA
-582 YSQISKNITSVQE
+582 YSQISKNITTVQE
-595 IASSATSTA
+595 TANSATGTA
-604 KAASDTADVAA
+604 KAASDTADAAA
-615 DAARKALDTLSGIST
+615 DTARKALDTLSGIST
-630 LDAVGALLDN
+630 LDAIGALLDN

-651 TGGDYTN
+651 TGGDYST
-658 CHTTMRVYL
+658 CHTTMKVYL

-676 DAINVTASEGITG
+676 DAMRVTVSEGITG

-701 DMTTDD
+701 DMTTDS

-718 ESKALMLSGKVLT
+718 ESKALQLGDEILVIGGKILT
-731 INGKLLLIKNNGVW
+731 IKNNGVW
-745 IRKRFSVS
+745 IKKRFSIS

-762 SYNIQTSSLVMRKQ
+762 SYNIQTSTLVLRKQ
-776 KDGKTLLPSSVT
+776 KDGRTLLPSSVT

-811 RDSGKTYN
+811 KDSGKTYN
-819 IVYGS
+819 ITYGS
-824 SGAEILKIYTPTGPD
+824 SGTETLKIYTPTGPD
-839 INIIR
+839 VNLIR
-844 CTLYDETGVQ
+844 CTLYDTTGVQ
-854 TLDVQTVTI
+854 MLDTQTVAI
-863 IADAEGLSEDIKK
+863 IADAEGLAEDIKK
-876 AQDTADEAKEAIS
+876 AQDTADEAKEAIT

-904 IRANLSE
+904 IKANLSE

-920 NNTLIYNA
+920 NNSLIYNA

-944 YKDGREVTREYPSS
+944 YKDGREVTKEYPST

-978 ITVNNEDYMFGGV
+978 ITVNNENYIFGGV
-991 VVGRFTTYK
+991 VVGRFETYK
-1000 QQILTVSRGALI
+1000 QQLLTVSIGALT
-1012 LSGKAIC
+1012 LSGKALC
-1019 FSIDA
+1019 FSTDA

>member
-83 DGLTEYI
+83 DGLTEYV

-103 EEQIEFTAYDRMMK
+103 EDQIEFTAYDRMMK

-189 IHTYIDSDYKAGTGR
+189 IHTYIDSDYKVGTGR

-210 HNEYLFSIEKMTCYT
+210 HNEYLFSIEKLTCYT

-233 SSISAGSGERT
+233 SSISVGSGERT

-322 SEEETNTDYK
+322 SEEETNADYK

-341 YYAQLVMI
+341 YYAQMVMI

-370 NLNVTNA
+370 NLNATNA

-410 YANIKTLLSGNAGVG
+410 YANIKTLLSGSAGVG

-476 QIQGATQQWKDAN
+476 KIQGATQQWRDAN
-489 GVVRLQAGKD
+489 GIVRLQAGRD

-509 DETGKGIL
+509 DETGKGTL
-517 IDAAGVQ
+517 IDASGVQ
-524 KGAIADGVVVDSMVS
+524 KGAIADEVIIDSMVS
-539 DNANIAASKLDIDS
+539 DNANIAASKLDINS

-582 YSQISKNITSVQE
+582 YSQMSKNITSVQE
-595 IASSATSTA
+595 TASSATSTA
-604 KAASDTADVAA
+604 KAASDTADAAA

-630 LDAVGALLDN
+630 LDAIGALLDN

-651 TGGDYTN
+651 TGGDYST
-658 CHTTMRVYL
+658 CHTTMKVYL

-676 DAINVTASEGITG
+676 DAIKATASEGITG

-701 DMTTDD
+701 DMTTDS
-707 GYVDIEAQYGL
+707 GYVDIETQYGL
-718 ESKALMLSGKVLT
+718 EPKTLQLSEEVLVIGGKVLT
-731 INGKLLLIKNNGVW
+731 IKNNGVW
-745 IRKRFSVS
+745 IKKRFSIS

-762 SYNIQTSSLVMRKQ
+762 SYNIQTSTLVLRKQ

-797 LISSYAGIFQIEES
+797 LISSYAGIVQIEES
-811 RDSGKTYN
+811 KDSGKTYN
-819 IVYGS
+819 ITYVS
-824 SGAEILKIYTPTGPD
+824 SGTETLKIYAPTGSD
-839 INIIR
+839 VNMIR
-844 CTLYDETGVQ
+844 CTLYDTTGVQ
-854 TLDVQTVTI
+854 MLDTQTVAI
-863 IADAEGLSEDIKK
+863 IADAEGLAEDIKK
-876 AQDTADEAKEAIS
+876 AQDTADEAKEAIT

-904 IRANLSE
+904 IKANLSE

-920 NNTLIYNA
+920 NNSLIYNA

-944 YKDGREVTREYPSS
+944 YKDGREVTKEYPSA

-991 VVGRFTTYK
+991 VVGRFETYK
-1000 QQILTVSRGALI
+1000 QQMLTVSTRALT
-1012 LSGKAIC
+1012 LSGKALC
-1019 FSIDA
+1019 FSTDA